1 MGSEFNMN
9 LDKKRTNDLLRLL
22 IIAFLIVSVY
32 FSTIITDIL
41 LIELVF
47 FMVNRSNWLTASILI
62 T

>member
-1 MGSEFNMN
+1 MN

-22 IIAFLIVSVY
+22 VIAFLIVSVC

-47 FMVNRSNWLTASILI
+47 FVVNRPYWLTASILI